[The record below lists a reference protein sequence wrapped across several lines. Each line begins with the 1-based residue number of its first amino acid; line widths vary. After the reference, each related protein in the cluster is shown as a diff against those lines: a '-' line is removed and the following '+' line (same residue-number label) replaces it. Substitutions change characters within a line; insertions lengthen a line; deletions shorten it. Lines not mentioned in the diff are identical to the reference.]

1 MGEAS
6 LPDPKQ
12 QKMVGAT
19 LPFSI
24 LLPSLVAQNIKYK
37 VPNYQITKHTSFFT
51 MQSVKRTDL
60 PVALRTNPHRLQPFL
75 NRRLLD
81 EQQFGLK
88 MMLVTVMM

>member
-37 VPNYQITKHTSFFT
+37 VPKYKADLLFHDAIGEKNRSTSCSPDKSSSSSTFFE
-51 MQSVKRTDL
+51 S
-60 PVALRTNPHRLQPFL
+60 A
-75 NRRLLD
+75 
-81 EQQFGLK
+81 
-88 MMLVTVMM
+88 VT